1 MAWIL
6 DEYSKFHGYSPAV
19 VTGKPVVRIYLSCN
33 SRYLCVLKIMFP
45 DEKYKIRRFPQRWSN
60 KKKIQAQSFGIY
72 LGCSNIVC
80 SSHNSI
86 WMEQGF
92 DYSGEAGLSA
102 QHLHILWISCSI
114 QDLGGSLGRDA
125 ATGRGVLFATEAL
138 LAEHGKGIAGQRFV
152 IQVNGV

>member
-1 MAWIL
+1 
-6 DEYSKFHGYSPAV
+6 
-19 VTGKPVVRIYLSCN
+19 
-33 SRYLCVLKIMFP
+33 MFP
-45 DEKYKIRRFPQRWSN
+45 DEKYKIRRFRQRWSN

-102 QHLHILWISCSI
+102 QHLHIL
-114 QDLGGSLGRDA
+114 
-125 ATGRGVLFATEAL
+125 
-138 LAEHGKGIAGQRFV
+138 
-152 IQVNGV
+152 